1 MSSRPEPPRVA
12 FASLGCPKNL
22 VDSEVLLGAL
32 ARDGF
37 AVCGDFRDA
46 DVVVVN
52 TCCFIRDAEDE
63 SLSVIREAL
72 DLKRRGTVRGVVVT
86 GCLPQRY
93 GDPLANRLPD
103 VDAFLGIA
111 EADRIADACR
121 RILARPRGRGASAA
135 SPGLRPPTAPCTA
148 DVARLRLT
156 PRHYAYVRIAEGCD
170 HTCAFC
176 VIPQIR
182 GPYRSKPADAVRAEV
197 EELARDGAR
206 EIVLIAQDTTA
217 YGVDRGR
224 RRTLAGLLETIA
236 NVRGVAW
243 IRVLYAHPLGVTPE
257 LIEAMAS
264 IPQVLPYLDMPVQH
278 VTDRMLGLMRRGHG
292 KKRLLEVVEAL
303 RGRLPRLA
311 LRTTILLGHPGE
323 TEGDVDELV
332 ETLESVR
339 FDRLG
344 AFTYSHEGGSR
355 AADLPDPV
363 PAAEAER
370 RRDRVMR
377 VQQRIAFARNRARVG
392 ETVQAIVDA
401 VPARGRPATG
411 RTEGDAPDIDGTIR
425 LRGKDLKPGRIVR
438 ARVTGADGYD
448 LEGRVT
454 G

>member
-1 MSSRPEPPRVA
+1 
-12 FASLGCPKNL
+12 
-22 VDSEVLLGAL
+22 
-32 ARDGF
+32 
-37 AVCGDFRDA
+37 
-46 DVVVVN
+46 
-52 TCCFIRDAEDE
+52 
-63 SLSVIREAL
+63 
-72 DLKRRGTVRGVVVT
+72 
-86 GCLPQRY
+86 
-93 GDPLANRLPD
+93 

-121 RILARPRGRGASAA
+121 RILARPRGRGISAA

-217 YGVDRGR
+217 YGVDRDR

-236 NVRGVAW
+236 SVRGVAW
-243 IRVLYAHPLGVTPE
+243 IRVLYAHPLGVTPD
-257 LIEAMAS
+257 LIETMAS

-292 KKRLLEVVEAL
+292 KKRLMEVIEAL

-332 ETLESVR
+332 ETLETVR

-344 AFTYSHEGGSR
+344 AFTYSNEEGAR

-392 ETVQAIVDA
+392 ETLQAIVDA
-401 VPARGRPATG
+401 GPARGRSATG

-425 LRGKDLKPGRIVR
+425 LRGKGLEPGRIVR

-448 LEGRVT
+448 LKGRVT